1 MPAVSLDCPRL
12 SCGFF
17 APPARNFLTGRLN
30 IVVAGLIAALATP
43 LDAQHWPSFRG
54 PRSAG
59 VLDGSDPP
67 ASWDVPRGEHVAW
80 KTPIPG
86 LSHSSPAVWGDRVF
100 ITTAVSKTGD
110 APLLRGYSTSGQP
123 APDQVPHAWRLYCL
137 DRRTGRVLWE
147 RTAHQGVP
155 RTKRHMKSTH
165 ASATPATDGRIVV
178 TFFGSEGLFAF
189 DFDGKLLWQRDL
201 GVLDTGSLH
210 YPERQW
216 GVASSPVIDESRVI
230 VQCDLQSGSFLAA
243 FDSTTGRP
251 LWRTRR
257 DEIPSWASP
266 VVYEE
271 GGRRVVVTNAGRFV
285 RGHDARSGQEVW
297 RLANTSE
304 IAVPTPIVADRL
316 VVVMSGY
323 QPAKPIYVIR
333 TTASGDVS
341 LRDGETTNAHVA
353 WSRARGGSYVP
364 TPLVYRGLLYVLS
377 TNGVLTCYE
386 LQTGRILYERRV
398 ADKGGAYSAS
408 PVAADGRLYLSSEDG
423 EVHVIKAGETYELV
437 ATNQVGEML
446 MATPAIADGMMIV
459 RGLQHVFAFGRGNQR

>member
-1 MPAVSLDCPRL
+1 MPTVSLDPSRPFRR
-12 SCGFF
+12 SEIR
-17 APPARNFLTGRLN
+17 PVRNLLTGRLK
-30 IVVAGLIAALATP
+30 IVIAGFVAALATP
-43 LDAQHWPSFRG
+43 LDAQYWPSFRG
-54 PRSAG
+54 PQAAG
-59 VLDGSDPP
+59 VLDGSNPP
-67 ASWDVPRGEHVAW
+67 TAWDVAHGQHVAW

-86 LSHSSPAVWGDRVF
+86 LAHSSPAVWGDRVF
-100 ITTAVSKTGD
+100 VTTAVSETGD

-155 RTKRHMKSTH
+155 QTKRHMKSTH

-189 DFDGKLLWQRDL
+189 DFDGKLVWRRDL
-201 GVLDTGSLH
+201 GVLDTGSLQ

-243 FDSTTGRP
+243 FDIATGRP
-251 LWRTRR
+251 LWRARR

-266 VVYEE
+266 VIYEE
-271 GGRRVVVTNAGRFV
+271 SGRRIVVTNAGRFV
-285 RGHDARSGQEVW
+285 RGYDARSGEEVW
-297 RLANTSE
+297 RLANTSD

-316 VVVMSGY
+316 IVVMSGY

-341 LRDGETTNAHVA
+341 LQDGKTTNAHVA

-364 TPLVYRGLLYVLS
+364 TPLIYRRLLYVLS

-386 LQTGRILYERRV
+386 LHTGRILYERRV

-408 PVAADGRLYLSSEDG
+408 PVAADGRLYLASEDG
-423 EVHVIKAGETYELV
+423 EVHVIKAGEPYELV
-437 ATNQVGEML
+437 STNTVGEML
-446 MATPAIADGMMIV
+446 MATPALADGMLIV
-459 RGLQHVFAFGRGNQR
+459 RGLQHVFAFGRGR